1 VTHFVRSPDLGQA
14 DGDSMVTNVA
24 FSPASPVLVM
34 TDAASASV
42 LVAQLPAKGLA
53 LYSHHR

>member
-1 VTHFVRSPDLGQA
+1 
-14 DGDSMVTNVA
+14 MVTNVA

-42 LVAQLPAKGLA
+42 LVAQLPAQGLA